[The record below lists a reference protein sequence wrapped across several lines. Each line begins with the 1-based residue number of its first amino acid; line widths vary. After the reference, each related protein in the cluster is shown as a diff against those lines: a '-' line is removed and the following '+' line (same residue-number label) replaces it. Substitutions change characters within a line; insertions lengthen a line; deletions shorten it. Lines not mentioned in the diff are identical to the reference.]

1 MKIVIIPSHNQA
13 KHIKPIIE
21 NYEKQTLLPD
31 LLLFVLDRCED
42 NSEEVIKSTVCKLR
56 IGYVIKEVGKNFS
69 AGLTRDFG
77 IDYIQKHYPEYE
89 MIIFTD
95 GDCIP
100 SERLVET
107 HYENIC
113 QSNKPIVSCG
123 MRNKQKESGEWEEDE
138 RLSPLWINEFT
149 FGNRNSRLIVSNPLA
164 LDNIFTYSCN
174 FAFNKNAIELCQTI
188 NFKLSNSTRVFNP
201 EFDGSWG
208 GEDSFISHCLYR
220 TGNYILMTSKECYVD
235 HFWHEEVSKKNNSK
249 KKMLQNL
256 LSKRLEQLIL
266 NNEIEAP
273 IQTIKKSYNISFG
286 MFDEKNEI
294 KNTTDVFGVN
304 DILAFYID
312 HVCEKYSLEKF
323 RIVFKYFLIN
333 NIRSYV
339 SEERCGKISDSDIN
353 DVKQMLGYMKFYLNN
368 DRIEFIDDVFKY
380 EKIVSNNSFLEYK

>member
-1 MKIVIIPSHNQA
+1 MKIVIIPSHNQS
-13 KHIKPIIE
+13 KHIKQIIE

-42 NSEEVIKSTVCKLR
+42 DSEEVIKSTVCKLR

-77 IDYIQKHYPEYE
+77 VDYIQNHYPEYE
-89 MIIFTD
+89 MIVFTD

-107 HYENIC
+107 HYENIK

-123 MRNKQKESGEWEEDE
+123 MRSKQKETGEWEEDE

-149 FGNRNSRLIVSNPLA
+149 FGNRNSRLIISNALA

-174 FAFNKNAIELCQTI
+174 FAFNKNAIELCQDI
-188 NFKLSNSTRVFNP
+188 NFKLSKSSRVFNP

-220 TGNYILMTSKECYVD
+220 TGNYILMTNKDCYVD

-249 KKMLQNL
+249 KKLLQNL
-256 LSKRLEQLIL
+256 LSKRLEKLIL
-266 NNEIEAP
+266 CNDIEAP
-273 IQTIKKSYNISFG
+273 IQTIKKSHYISFG

-294 KNTTDVFGVN
+294 KNTIDVC
-304 DILAFYID
+304 DIDDQILFYID
-312 HVCEKYSLEKF
+312 YIVEKYYLEKY
-323 RIVFKYFLIN
+323 RTIFKYFLTN
-333 NIRSYV
+333 NVRSYV
-339 SEERCGKISDSDIN
+339 SEGSSPRISDVDIN
-353 DVKQMLGYMKFYLNN
+353 DAKQMLGYIKFYLNN
-368 DRIEFIDDVFKY
+368 DRIDFVDDMEKY
-380 EKIVSNNSFLEYK
+380 KRLVSDKTFLEYK

>member
-123 MRNKQKESGEWEEDE
+123 MRNKQKETGEWEEDE
-138 RLSPLWINEFT
+138 RLSPLWINQFS
-149 FGNRNSRLIVSNPLA
+149 FGDRNSRLIVSNPLA

-174 FAFNKNAIELCQTI
+174 FAFNKNAIELCQNI
-188 NFKLSNSTRVFNP
+188 NFKLSNCTRVFNP

-304 DILAFYID
+304 DIFAFYID

-323 RIVFKYFLIN
+323 RIVFKYFLTN

-339 SEERCGKISDSDIN
+339 SEERSGKISDSDIN
-353 DVKQMLGYMKFYLNN
+353 DVKQMLGYMKFYLND
-368 DRIEFIDDVFKY
+368 DRIEFVDDVFKY

>member
-1 MKIVIIPSHNQA
+1 MKIVIIPSHNQV
-13 KHIKPIIE
+13 KHIKSIIE

-42 NSEEVIKSTVCKLR
+42 NSEEVLKSTVCKLR
-56 IGYVIKEVGKNFS
+56 IEYIIKETGENFS

-77 IDYIQKHYPEYE
+77 VDYIQKNYPEYE

-100 SERLVET
+100 SNKLVEL
-107 HYENIC
+107 HYENIN
-113 QSNKPIVSCG
+113 QSNKSIVSCG

-138 RLSPLWINEFT
+138 RLSPLWINEFSFT
-149 FGNRNSRLIVSNPLA
+149 DKNSRLIVSNPLA

-174 FAFNKNAIELCQTI
+174 FAFNKNAIELCQNI
-188 NFKLSNSTRVFNP
+188 NYKLSKSTRVFNP

-220 TGNYILMTSKECYVD
+220 TGNYILLTSKDCYVN

-256 LSKRLEQLIL
+256 LSKRLERLIL
-266 NNEIEAP
+266 DNEIEAP
-273 IQTIKKSYNISFG
+273 IQTVRKSHHISFG

-294 KNTTDVFGVN
+294 KNTIEVDGINDV
-304 DILAFYID
+304 LSFYIE
-312 HVCEKYSLEKF
+312 HIIEKYYLEKIRIIF
-323 RIVFKYFLIN
+323 RYFLCN

-339 SEERCGKISDSDIN
+339 SEGSCRRISDVDIN
-353 DVKQMLGYMKFYLNN
+353 DAKQMLGYMKFYLNK
-368 DRIEFIDDVFKY
+368 DKIEFIDDVGEYK
-380 EKIVSNNSFLEYK
+380 KIVSDNSFLEYK

>member
-1 MKIVIIPSHNQA
+1 MKIVIIPSHNQS
-13 KHIKPIIE
+13 KHINQIIE

-42 NSEEVIKSTVCKLR
+42 DSEEVIKSTVCKLR

-69 AGLTRDFG
+69 AGLTRDVG

-100 SERLVET
+100 SKRLIEL

-113 QSNKPIVSCG
+113 QSKNSIVSCG
-123 MRNKQKESGEWEEDE
+123 ARNKQKVSGEWEEDE
-138 RLSPLWINEFT
+138 RLSPLWINEFS
-149 FGNRNSRLIVSNPLA
+149 FGDRNSRLIISNALT

-174 FAFNKNAIELCQTI
+174 FAFNKNAIELCQNI
-188 NFKLSNSTRVFNP
+188 NSNLSNSKRVFNP

-220 TGNYILMTSKECYVD
+220 TGNYILMTNKECYVD

-256 LSKRLEQLIL
+256 LSKRLEKLIL
-266 NNEIEAP
+266 ENIIEGP
-273 IQTIKKSYNISFG
+273 IQTIKKAYFISFG
-286 MFDEKNEI
+286 SNDVVNEI
-294 KNTTDVFGVN
+294 KNTIDVDGV
-304 DILAFYID
+304 DSVISFYID

-323 RIVFKYFLIN
+323 KNVFRTFLTN
-333 NIRSYV
+333 NCRSNICEGSV
-339 SEERCGKISDSDIN
+339 CRVCDSDISKY
-353 DVKQMLGYMKFYLNN
+353 KQMLGYMKFYLVN
-368 DRIEFIDDVFKY
+368 DEIVFVDDIDKFDQ
-380 EKIVSNNSFLEYK
+380 IRSSNSFLEYK

>member
-1 MKIVIIPSHNQA
+1 MKIVIIPSHNQS
-13 KHIKPIIE
+13 KHIKQIIE
-21 NYEKQTLLPD
+21 NYEKQTILPD

-100 SERLVET
+100 SEKLVET

-123 MRNKQKESGEWEEDE
+123 MRSKQKETGEWEEDE

-149 FGNRNSRLIVSNPLA
+149 FGNRNSRLIISNALA

-174 FAFNKNAIELCQTI
+174 FAFNKNAIELCQDI
-188 NFKLSNSTRVFNP
+188 NFKLSKSRRVFNP

-220 TGNYILMTSKECYVD
+220 TGNYILMTNKDCYVD

-249 KKMLQNL
+249 KKLLQNL
-256 LSKRLEQLIL
+256 LSKRLEKLIL
-266 NNEIEAP
+266 CNDIEAP
-273 IQTIKKSYNISFG
+273 IQTIKKSHYISFG

-294 KNTTDVFGVN
+294 KNTIDVC
-304 DILAFYID
+304 DIDDQILFYID
-312 HVCEKYSLEKF
+312 YIVEKYYLEKY
-323 RIVFKYFLIN
+323 RTIFKYFLTN
-333 NIRSYV
+333 NVRSYV
-339 SEERCGKISDSDIN
+339 SEGSSPRISDVDIN
-353 DVKQMLGYMKFYLNN
+353 DAKQMLGYMKFYLNN
-368 DRIEFIDDVFKY
+368 DRIDFVDDMEKY
-380 EKIVSNNSFLEYK
+380 KRLVSDKTFLEYK

>member
-1 MKIVIIPSHNQA
+1 MKIVIIPSHNQS
-13 KHIKPIIE
+13 KHITEIIE

-42 NSEEVIKSTVCKLR
+42 DSEEVIKSTVCKLR

-100 SERLVET
+100 SKRLIEH

-138 RLSPLWINEFT
+138 RLSPLWINQFS

-174 FAFNKNAIELCQTI
+174 FAFNKNAVELCQNI

-220 TGNYILMTSKECYVD
+220 TGNYILMTNKECYVD

-256 LSKRLEQLIL
+256 LSKRLERLIL

-368 DRIEFIDDVFKY
+368 DRIEFVDDVFKY
-380 EKIVSNNSFLEYK
+380 EKIISNNSFLEYK